1 MSKHPNDSKGYNK
14 YTFYM
19 CIYLTISYLEAERDF
34 TRDYNPVTSG
44 FTNTV
49 FDKVKQSKKKSKK
62 QNVQQLLK
70 VGQ

>member
-1 MSKHPNDSKGYNK
+1 
-14 YTFYM
+14 M

-49 FDKVKQSKKKSKK
+49 FDKVKQSKKK
-62 QNVQQLLK
+62 K
-70 VGQ
+70 VRNKTCNNYLR

>member
-1 MSKHPNDSKGYNK
+1 
-14 YTFYM
+14 M